1 MEEKKTKERMSKV
14 IMSGIIISVVSGVI
28 VAYFELYMKT
38 NWFHEEKPPVQQEK
52 PVGRTATAT
61 PTPED
66 IPGPTDASA
75 CPIKD
80 GTAPIPLKVLEYSS
94 QRNASQAALAAVDGD
109 YRTAW
114 VSGSSPPSPQY
125 LVLST
130 ADETLCDIS
139 AVQLCTASAKSPQ
152 AAMAIRAVTLLS
164 SLDVN
169 RSRTLAT
176 LGTYTFPPGQTCQC
190 FQFPA
195 PITLR
200 VLALQINENAGDAAV
215 LVSEVTAYGSKHKQP

>member
-1 MEEKKTKERMSKV
+1 MADNKKDRMSTA
-14 IMSGIIISVVSGVI
+14 IITGIIISVVSGVI
-28 VAYFELYMKT
+28 LTYSELYMKT
-38 NWFHEEKPPVQQEK
+38 NWFQEEKPSGQTEPPSVR
-52 PVGRTATAT
+52 PAPAT

-66 IPGPTDASA
+66 VPELSN
-75 CPIKD
+75 
-80 GTAPIPLKVLEYSS
+80 APDCKLKGDSVRIPLKVLEYSS
-94 QRNASQAALAAVDGD
+94 QRNASQPALAAVDGD

-114 VSGSSPPSPQY
+114 ISGGSSPAQQY

-130 ADETLCDIS
+130 TDETSADIS

-169 RSRTLAT
+169 RSRRLET
-176 LGTYTFPPGQTCQC
+176 LGTYPFPPGQTCQC
-190 FQFPA
+190 FAFPA

-200 VLALQINENAGDAAV
+200 VLALQIKENAGDAAV
-215 LVSEVTAYGSKHKQP
+215 LVSEVTMYGSKHKQQ